1 MLNLSFFLLEAF
13 VGDFGCLISTMCFFV
28 SMYICFAF
36 DGQTLAFLVPLLA
49 RLVSLRATKKG
60 DNKVLVVIAPSRELA
75 VQIAAVCS
83 RLLEGSDLRCQALI
97 GGANINRQLENLK
110 KKKPQVLVGT
120 AGRLAELSMARGK
133 LKLKGNT
140 MAVVIDEVDC
150 MLGPPHRI
158 DLEALLNE
166 VGSSAQLVAASATGA
181 GGTNTLRDVS
191 KLLAGRQLNL
201 RGLGL
206 QTRDPLM
213 DAQEAATSN
222 SNKKAFNV
230 SPLPSTVEHGVL
242 VVPQVKMLA
251 AIKTLLNTEPYPE
264 AAIVF
269 VNDGRRVEL
278 VCEKLLQMNI
288 IAAPLHGEAT
298 KDDRSV
304 VSATLRLCPLMTF
317 LSLDF

>member
-1 MLNLSFFLLEAF
+1 
-13 VGDFGCLISTMCFFV
+13 MCFFV

-60 DNKVLVVIAPSRELA
+60 DNKLLVVIAPSRELA